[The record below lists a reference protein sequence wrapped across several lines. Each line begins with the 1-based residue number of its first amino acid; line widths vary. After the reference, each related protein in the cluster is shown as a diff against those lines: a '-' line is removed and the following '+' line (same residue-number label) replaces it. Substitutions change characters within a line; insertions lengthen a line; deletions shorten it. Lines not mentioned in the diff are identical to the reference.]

1 MVVLAGDTP
10 RVIRN
15 LFRKKG
21 ESDVTNETTPNDT
34 ETTETEEFNRESTGP
49 QVVEQSQGAGQDSAR
64 EADLMNKL
72 VRLQADFDNFRKRS
86 LAGRAEARDEA
97 RKEILLDLLP
107 IYDNFLRAMDHA
119 EEMEDYGSLRT
130 GIDSILQ
137 QMREFFNR
145 QNLREIDAQAGTEFD
160 PNLHEAVGV
169 VPGDADKHHTIAQEV
184 QKGFELNG
192 NVVRPARVL
201 VYSGD

>member
-1 MVVLAGDTP
+1 M
-10 RVIRN
+10 RN
-15 LFRKKG
+15 FFRKKG
-21 ESDVTNETTPNDT
+21 EPEVTNETNEQQTDQDIENGTDT
-34 ETTETEEFNRESTGP
+34 VETEEVVTEQQGPEPVERTSGGST
-49 QVVEQSQGAGQDSAR
+49 DTSAR

-72 VRLQADFDNFRKRS
+72 IRLQADFDNFRKRS

-97 RKEILLDLLP
+97 KREILLDLLP

-130 GIDSILQ
+130 GIEGILQ

-145 QNLREIDAQAGTEFD
+145 QSLREIEAQPGSAFN
-160 PNLHEAVGV
+160 PNMHEAVGMV
-169 VPGDADKHHTIAQEV
+169 KGDAEQHDTIAQEV

-192 NVVRPARVL
+192 NVIRPSRVL
-201 VYSGD
+201 VFSGE

>member
-1 MVVLAGDTP
+1 M
-10 RVIRN
+10 IRN

-21 ESDVTNETTPNDT
+21 DTDVSNETNDNEAEIVDLDPEAEAT
-34 ETTETEEFNRESTGP
+34 EGSDQNNQAQQQQQSGP
-49 QVVEQSQGAGQDSAR
+49 SAR
-64 EADLMNKL
+64 EADLTNKL
-72 VRLQADFDNFRKRS
+72 IRLQADFDNFRKRS

-97 RKEILLDLLP
+97 RKEIVLDLLP

-119 EEMEDYGSLRT
+119 EETEDYGSLR
-130 GIDSILQ
+130 GGVEGILQ

-145 QNLREIDAQAGTEFD
+145 QNVKEIDAQAGIEFD
-160 PNLHEAVGV
+160 PNLHEAVGM

-192 NVVRPARVL
+192 NVLRPARVL
-201 VYSGD
+201 VFAGE